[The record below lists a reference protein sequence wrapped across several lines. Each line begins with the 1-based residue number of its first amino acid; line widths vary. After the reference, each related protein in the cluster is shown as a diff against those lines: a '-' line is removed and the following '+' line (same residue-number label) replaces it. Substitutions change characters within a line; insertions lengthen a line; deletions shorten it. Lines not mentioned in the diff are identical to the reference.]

1 MNVAIY
7 ARVSTAAQAE
17 KGYSLETQVEA
28 CRQKAVSLGADN
40 IKNYI
45 DDGYSGAYLE
55 RPALDDLRDALA
67 AGLHDTVIVYDT
79 DRLARDTM
87 LLLLL
92 TEEIEKCA
100 TLMFVNTEYNKTPEG
115 QLFYEIKG
123 SFAKYERIR
132 IQDRFARGRRGKLRR
147 GLPLMDSHVFGYDF
161 IDGKYVINEYEA
173 NIVRMIFDFYINSV
187 GGQKNVVKM
196 LKEKGVPAPMGAAVW
211 RLSTVCN
218 ILRREQYTG
227 EYYAL
232 KVYRKK
238 TSAHKTTDIPR
249 DKSEWIAMSCPG
261 IISKETFAAAEEK
274 RERNKIQKIRETRY
288 NALLQGV
295 AYCGVCG
302 KKLVFHHFYDRTK
315 SDNSNEYYF
324 YKCHNGDNRIMRAD
338 IVDAIVWE
346 ALSKLCKSERAI
358 KTYAAKQT
366 PPDAK
371 IDVNKELQR
380 IDEQRA
386 AVVTW
391 FTQNYITAEQAT
403 AKLEALKQKQ
413 KILQAQAVK
422 KDNIDAAKIRAI
434 MKPKKLTYAEKRNA
448 ILQVCSK
455 IFITRA
461 GGKYGKKYE
470 LKIDFVFK

>member
-1 MNVAIY
+1 MNIAIY

-28 CRQKAVSLGADN
+28 CEKKAVSLGATF
-40 IKNYI
+40 IKKYI

-55 RPALDDLRDALA
+55 RPALDDLRDAVA
-67 AGLHDTVIVYDT
+67 AGLHDYVIVYDT

-92 TEEIEKCA
+92 TEEIEKRA
-100 TLMFVNTEYNKTPEG
+100 TLTFVNTEYSKTPEG

-147 GLPLMDSHVFGYDF
+147 GLPLMDSHVYGYDF
-161 IDGKYVINEYEA
+161 IDGKYVINDAEA
-173 NIVRMIFDFYINSV
+173 AVIRMIYDYYINSP
-187 GGQKNVVKM
+187 GGQQKVIKM
-196 LKEKGVPAPMGAAVW
+196 LNKNNIPSPMGTPIW
-211 RLSTVCN
+211 RAGVVCN

-227 EYYAL
+227 DYYAL

-249 DKSEWIAMSCPG
+249 DKSEWIPMKCPA
-261 IISKETFAAAEEK
+261 IISKETFDAAQEK
-274 RERNKIQKIRETRY
+274 RDRNRIQKIRETRY

-295 AYCGVCG
+295 IYCGVCG
-302 KKLVFHHFYDRTK
+302 RKMFFQHSYDNGK
-315 SDNSNEYYF
+315 EYYF
-324 YKCHNGDNRIMRAD
+324 YKCRANDNRIMRAD
-338 IVDAIVWE
+338 IIDAIVWDS
-346 ALSKLCKSERAI
+346 LSTLCKSEKAI
-358 KTYAAKQT
+358 KIYAAKQK
-366 PPDAK
+366 PPEAK
-371 IDVNKELQR
+371 IDVSKELQR
-380 IDEQRA
+380 IADQRA
-386 AVVTW
+386 AVVNW

-403 AKLEALKQKQ
+403 EKLEALKRQEKS
-413 KILQAQAVK
+413 LQAQAVK
-422 KDNIDAAKIRAI
+422 KDIDAAKIRDV

-448 ILQVCSK
+448 VLSVCSK
-455 IFITRA
+455 IYITRA

>member
-1 MNVAIY
+1 MNIAIY

-28 CRQKAVSLGADN
+28 CEKKAVSLGATF
-40 IKNYI
+40 IKKYI

-55 RPALDDLRDALA
+55 RPALDDLRDAVA
-67 AGLHDTVIVYDT
+67 AGLHDYVIVYDT

-92 TEEIEKCA
+92 TEEIEKRA
-100 TLMFVNTEYNKTPEG
+100 TLTFVNTEYSKTPEG

-147 GLPLMDSHVFGYDF
+147 GLPLMDSHVYGYDF
-161 IDGKYVINEYEA
+161 VDGKYVINDAEA
-173 NIVRMIFDFYINSV
+173 GVIRLIYDYYINSV
-187 GGQKNVVKM
+187 GGQKNIVKM
-196 LKEKGVPAPMGAAVW
+196 LHEKNIPSPLGTPLW
-211 RLSTVCN
+211 RVSTVCN

-227 EYYAL
+227 DYYAL

-238 TSAHKTTDIPR
+238 TSAHKTTDIQR
-249 DKSEWIAMSCPG
+249 DRSEWIQMKCEP
-261 IISKETFAAAEEK
+261 IISKEIFAAAQEK
-274 RERNKIQKIRETRY
+274 RERNRIQKIRETRY

-302 KKLVFHHFYDRTK
+302 KKLTFHHFYDKNK
-315 SDNSNEYYF
+315 SEKSKEYYF
-324 YKCHNGDNRIMRAD
+324 YKCLSGDNRIMRAD
-338 IVDAIVWE
+338 IVDAIVWDS
-346 ALSKLCKSERAI
+346 LSALCKSEKAI
-358 KTYAAKQT
+358 KIYAAKQK
-366 PPDAK
+366 PPETK
-371 IDVNKELQR
+371 IDVNKELKR
-380 IDEQRA
+380 IADQRA
-386 AVVTW
+386 AVVNW

-403 AKLEALKQKQ
+403 EKLEALKRQENS
-413 KILQAQAVK
+413 LQAQAVK
-422 KDNIDAAKIRAI
+422 KDIDAAKIRAV

-448 ILQVCSK
+448 VLSVCSK
-455 IFITRA
+455 IYITRA

-470 LKIDFVFK
+470 LKIDFVFR

>member
-1 MNVAIY
+1 MNIAIY

-28 CRQKAVSLGADN
+28 CEKKAVSLGATF
-40 IKNYI
+40 IKQYI

-55 RPALDDLRDALA
+55 RPALDDLRDAVA
-67 AGLHDTVIVYDT
+67 AGLHDYVIVYDT

-92 TEEIEKCA
+92 TEEIEKRA
-100 TLMFVNTEYNKTPEG
+100 TLTFVNTEYSKTPEG

-147 GLPLMDSHVFGYDF
+147 GLPLMDSHVYGYDF
-161 IDGKYVINEYEA
+161 IDGQYVINDAEA
-173 NIVRMIFDFYINSV
+173 GVIRLIFDYYINSV
-187 GGQKNVVKM
+187 GGQKNIVKM
-196 LKEKGVPAPMGAAVW
+196 LADKNIPSPLGTPIW
-211 RLSTVCN
+211 RVSTVCN

-227 EYYAL
+227 DYYAL

-238 TSAHKTTDIPR
+238 TSAHKITDIPR
-249 DKSEWIAMSCPG
+249 DRSEWIPMKCEP

-274 RERNKIQKIRETRY
+274 RERNRIQKIRETRY

-302 KKLVFHHFYDRTK
+302 KKLMFQHFYDKRKNK
-315 SDNSNEYYF
+315 SEYYF
-324 YKCHNGDNRIMRAD
+324 YKCSNKDNRAMRAD
-338 IVDAIVWE
+338 IVDAIVWDSLS
-346 ALSKLCKSERAI
+346 ALCQSEKAI
-358 KTYAAKQT
+358 KIYAAKQK
-366 PPDAK
+366 PPETK
-371 IDVNKELQR
+371 IDVNKELKR
-380 IDEQRA
+380 IADQRA
-386 AVVTW
+386 AVVNW

-403 AKLEALKQKQ
+403 EKLEALKRKE
-413 KILQAQAVK
+413 KSLQAQAVK
-422 KDNIDAAKIRAI
+422 KDIDAAKIHKA
-434 MKPKKLTYAEKRNA
+434 MKPKKLTYEEKRNA
-448 ILQVCSK
+448 ILSVCSK
-455 IFITRA
+455 IYIARA